1 MSDSPCSVLP
11 NPPVSK
17 PNSKTEK
24 GSLSCHTFSRVFGI
38 PARRHIHWRNSHP
51 SHASRHDSGIGM
63 LLPYLLRIQ
72 GYNGEPCTVDGIYHL
87 LTASRCVTR
96 YVGEKNFRLL
106 SFSAKAASQVII
118 DKTRS
123 LQVSITNRR
132 SKELKAL
139 FFHIPAHGIGLG
151 RRYRNLT

>member
-1 MSDSPCSVLP
+1 MITISSSVNNLKKAC
-11 NPPVSK
+11 PPAPYNKVK
-17 PNSKTEK
+17 ARERPIPQPNS
-24 GSLSCHTFSRVFGI
+24 R
-38 PARRHIHWRNSHP
+38 RNSHP

-96 YVGEKNFRLL
+96 CVGEKNFRLL
-106 SFSAKAASQVII
+106 FFSAKAASQVII

-132 SKELKAL
+132 SKELKAS

-151 RRYRNLT
+151 RRHRNLT